1 MNEEKDKAVRYGF
14 DCIRD
19 AMQALKIVD
28 RLLFEMG
35 GVIFPKFDIKESDCG
50 DCDGVKGLSVSVEL
64 FFSPRRLHEYIV
76 QHPYRKPPQDKGA
89 A

>member
-1 MNEEKDKAVRYGF
+1 MNEEKDKAGEYEYGF

-19 AMQALKIVD
+19 GMQALKIID

-35 GVIFPKFDIKESDCG
+35 GVIFPKFDIKKSDCG

-64 FFSPRRLHEYIV
+64 FFSPRRLHEYIA
-76 QHPYRKPPQDKGA
+76 QHPLPEES
-89 A
+89 